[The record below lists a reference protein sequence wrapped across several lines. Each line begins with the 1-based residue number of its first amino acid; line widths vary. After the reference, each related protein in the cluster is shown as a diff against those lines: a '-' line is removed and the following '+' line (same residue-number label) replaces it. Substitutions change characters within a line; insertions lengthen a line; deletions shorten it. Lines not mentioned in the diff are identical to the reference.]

1 MSYQSIIYEIKEGV
15 GLITL
20 NRPDRLN
27 AWNHEIETELR
38 EVMSEAS
45 IDGDVKA
52 VVITGAGRG
61 FCAGADMSDLSDST
75 GEDSDSLR
83 ESQRARLQY
92 APTEG
97 QLELPSDYSMRYTYF
112 TGTPKPVIAAI
123 NGPCAGLGLVMSL
136 FCDVR
141 FASDKAVFTTAFAR
155 RGLIAEHGIDWI
167 LPRVV
172 GLPNALDLLLSARKF
187 DATEAKDMGL
197 VSKVCPHEDLMST
210 VMAYAKDLATMVSP
224 RSMRVMKEQVY
235 RTQGTSLSDAV
246 NTAFD
251 EMFDS
256 LDSADFQEG
265 VAHFVEKR
273 PPSFSGK

>member
-1 MSYQSIIYEIKEGV
+1 MSYQSILYEVKEGV

-75 GEDSDSLR
+75 GEDSDSMR
-83 ESQRARLQY
+83 ESQRARLQHT
-92 APTEG
+92 PMEG

-141 FASDKAVFTTAFAR
+141 FASDKAVT
-155 RGLIAEHGIDWI
+155 
-167 LPRVV
+167 VV
-172 GLPNALDLLLSARKF
+172 KHNYKRFKSTNGYKF
-187 DATEAKDMGL
+187 WAKDKTDAMDYCNLMDWVLGGL
-197 VSKVCPHEDLMST
+197 DEK
-210 VMAYAKDLATMVSP
+210 
-224 RSMRVMKEQVY
+224 KENV
-235 RTQGTSLSDAV
+235 
-246 NTAFD
+246 
-251 EMFDS
+251 
-256 LDSADFQEG
+256 
-265 VAHFVEKR
+265 
-273 PPSFSGK
+273 